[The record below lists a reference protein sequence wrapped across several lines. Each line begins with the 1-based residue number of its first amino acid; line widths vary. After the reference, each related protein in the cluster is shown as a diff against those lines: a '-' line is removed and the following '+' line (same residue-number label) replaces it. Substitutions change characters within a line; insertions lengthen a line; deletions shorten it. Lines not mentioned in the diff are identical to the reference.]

1 VTTAVNHPGSLW
13 HDLLGPD
20 FSPRP
25 PLTSH
30 DTTQSWDVVIAGAGF
45 TGLWTALGVLTHQP
59 DWKVLVVDKH
69 YPGFGASG
77 RNGGWVSA
85 LFPTGATQLAKR
97 FGVDQA
103 VALRQQMVDA
113 VDSVGEWAKKLG
125 IDCDYKKAGTTL
137 LARRPIEVTRAR
149 DHLEEASRFGVD
161 SLSWLEPDDTLRSP
175 GILGATFTPDCATIH
190 PLKLV
195 RGLALAVE
203 ERGGIIRDL
212 TTATGFAPHRLTTDR
227 GDLSSR
233 YIVDALEGFRSQVP
247 GKKRWTLPLYSLM
260 IATEPLPDAV
270 WDDIGLAP
278 GETFSDYRR
287 LIIYGQRTA
296 DNRFAFGGRGA
307 PYHFGSRIH
316 PDYDTVDSVHEALV
330 ATLTELFPQMGTP
343 AISHRWGGP
352 LGIPRDWQAR
362 VTVDHG
368 TGLATAGGYV
378 GDGVGLSHVAGFTLA
393 ELMTQ
398 VVTSRTTLPLVDST
412 WPKWEIEPLRYLGA
426 MAGII
431 GTSIADSRESRTGK
445 PSLAGAIVDRLTG
458 H

>member
-1 VTTAVNHPGSLW
+1 MTAVTHPGSLW

-20 FSPRP
+20 FSPRT

-30 DTTQSWDVVIAGAGF
+30 DTSQSWDVVIAGAGF

-59 DWKVLVVDKH
+59 DAKVLIVDKH

-85 LFPTGATQLAKR
+85 LFPTGATKLAER
-97 FGVDQA
+97 FGVDRA
-103 VALRQQMVDA
+103 VALRQHMVDA
-113 VDSVGEWAKKLG
+113 VDSVGEWATTLG
-125 IDCDYKKAGTTL
+125 IDCDYQKAGTTL
-137 LARRPIEVTRAR
+137 LARRPIEVIRAR
-149 DHLEEASRFGVD
+149 HHLDEASQFGVD
-161 SLSWLEPDDTLRSP
+161 TLSWRDTSETLRSP
-175 GILGATFTPDCATIH
+175 GTLGATFTPDCATIH

-195 RGLALAVE
+195 LGLALAVE
-203 ERGGIIRDL
+203 ERGGVIRDL
-212 TTATGFAPHRLTTDR
+212 TTAAGFAPHRLTTDR
-227 GDLSSR
+227 GVISGR
-233 YIVDALEGFRSQVP
+233 FIVDALEGFRSQVP

-260 IATEPLPDAV
+260 IATEPLPDSV

-316 PDYDTVDSVHEALV
+316 PEYDTVNRVHNALV
-330 ATLTELFPQMGTP
+330 ATLTELFPQIGTP
-343 AISHRWGGP
+343 TISHRWGGP
-352 LGIPRDWQAR
+352 LGVPRDWHAR
-362 VTVDHG
+362 VTVDRV

-378 GDGVGLSHVAGFTLA
+378 GDGVGLSHLAGLTLA
-393 ELMTQ
+393 ELITGQ
-398 VVTSRTTLPLVDST
+398 STSKTALAFVDSR
-412 WPKWEIEPLRYLGA
+412 WPKWEVEPLRYLGA
-426 MAGII
+426 MAGIF
-431 GTSIADSRESRTGK
+431 GTSIADSRESHTGK
-445 PSLAGAIVDRLTG
+445 PSLVGNVVDRLTG